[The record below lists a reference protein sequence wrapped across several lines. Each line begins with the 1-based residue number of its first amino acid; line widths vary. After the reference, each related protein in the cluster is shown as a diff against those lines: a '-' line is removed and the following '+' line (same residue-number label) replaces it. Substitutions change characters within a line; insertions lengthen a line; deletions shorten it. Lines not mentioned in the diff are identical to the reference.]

1 MGNGSR
7 IRDSI
12 DIMWQELLKPEW
24 CPHLDSWFC
33 TRFSCLGC
41 AHPTPPPPPNRL
53 ITTILFLVGDGP
65 LHGGRGDYILLC
77 VRLFFLMPWLSRD
90 EPMIPWTWELVW
102 MILVTD
108 PLCVLDQPTCH
119 VPVLHP
125 SPTIQ
130 AKVAF
135 FSKNQQLDFLPRP
148 LLVLMPFFDW
158 KIQKFALHLKFDNT
172 FYLSASI
179 LAVISSYI
187 FHYLDIK
194 IFTSLVGHFYNLMKQ
209 NLDQS

>member
-1 MGNGSR
+1 
-7 IRDSI
+7 
-12 DIMWQELLKPEW
+12 
-24 CPHLDSWFC
+24 
-33 TRFSCLGC
+33 
-41 AHPTPPPPPNRL
+41 
-53 ITTILFLVGDGP
+53 
-65 LHGGRGDYILLC
+65 
-77 VRLFFLMPWLSRD
+77 
-90 EPMIPWTWELVW
+90 
-102 MILVTD
+102 
-108 PLCVLDQPTCH
+108 
-119 VPVLHP
+119 
-125 SPTIQ
+125 
-130 AKVAF
+130 
-135 FSKNQQLDFLPRP
+135 